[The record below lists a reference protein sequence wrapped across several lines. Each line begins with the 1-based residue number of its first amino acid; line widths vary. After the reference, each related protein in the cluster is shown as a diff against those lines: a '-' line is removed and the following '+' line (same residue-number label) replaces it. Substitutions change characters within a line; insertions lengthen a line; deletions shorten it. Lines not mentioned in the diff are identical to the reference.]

1 MATKIRLQR
10 HGRSKRPYYYV
21 VVADSR
27 ARRDGK
33 FIDRIGDYNPL
44 TVPATI
50 NIDFD
55 KAFEWVMKGAE
66 PTDTAKKIL
75 SYKGVLYKKH
85 LARGVRKGAMT
96 PEEMEAK
103 MQEWLAIKA
112 KSIET
117 QVEKLDKAKASK
129 KAEKLEAET
138 KKKEAY
144 AAKLEDNLNA
154 ANAEAVEAAEEVVE
168 ETHDAIQEEVVNEVS
183 TEEVAENPAEEVA
196 AEEVVAETPEEQIA
210 VEETPE
216 EPTA

>member
-55 KAFEWVMKGAE
+55 KAFEWVMSGAE
-66 PTDTAKKIL
+66 PTDTVKRIL
-75 SYKGVLYKKH
+75 SYKGVMYKKH

-96 PEEMEAK
+96 VEEMEAK
-103 MQEWLAIKA
+103 MQAWLEY
-112 KSIET
+112 KSDKIASR
-117 QVEKLDKAKASK
+117 VEKLTAEKDAKKSQKLADEVK
-129 KAEKLEAET
+129 KREAYAEKLA
-138 KKKEAY
+138 
-144 AAKLEDNLNA
+144 
-154 ANAEAVEAAEEVVE
+154 AAEIVAE
-168 ETHDAIQEEVVNEVS
+168 EAPEI
-183 TEEVAENPAEEVA
+183 TEEVMETPSEDAIENPIEEITDEVA
-196 AEEVVAETPEEQIA
+196 AEEVMEAP
-210 VEETPE
+210 VEETAPE
-216 EPTA
+216 ATEETAPEAE

>member
-55 KAFEWVMKGAE
+55 KAFEWVMSGAE
-66 PTDTAKKIL
+66 PTDTVKRIL
-75 SYKGVLYKKH
+75 SYKGVMYKKH

-96 PEEMEAK
+96 VEEMEAK
-103 MQEWLAIKA
+103 MQAWLEYKSDKIASRVEKLTAEKDA
-112 KSIET
+112 KKSQKLADEVKKREAYAEKLAAAEIEAEEAPEITEDVMETSSEESIET
-117 QVEKLDKAKASK
+117 PI
-129 KAEKLEAET
+129 
-138 KKKEAY
+138 
-144 AAKLEDNLNA
+144 ED
-154 ANAEAVEAAEEVVE
+154 
-168 ETHDAIQEEVVNEVS
+168 
-183 TEEVAENPAEEVA
+183 VA
-196 AEEVVAETPEEQIA
+196 AEEVMEAP
-210 VEETPE
+210 VEETAPE
-216 EPTA
+216 ATEETAPEAE

>member
-55 KAFEWVMKGAE
+55 KAFEWVMSGAE
-66 PTDTAKKIL
+66 PTDTVKRIL
-75 SYKGVLYKKH
+75 SYKGVMYKKH

-96 PEEMEAK
+96 VEEMEAK
-103 MQEWLAIKA
+103 MQEWLEY
-112 KSIET
+112 KSNKIASR
-117 QVEKLDKAKASK
+117 VEKLAAEKDAKKSQRMAEETK
-129 KAEKLEAET
+129 KREAYAEKLAAAEVV
-138 KKKEAY
+138 
-144 AAKLEDNLNA
+144 
-154 ANAEAVEAAEEVVE
+154 AEETNEEAAEEVAVEEVMDAPVE
-168 ETHDAIQEEVVNEVS
+168 ET
-183 TEEVAENPAEEVA
+183 A
-196 AEEVVAETPEEQIA
+196 AEETVSPETSE
-210 VEETPE
+210 EETAPE
-216 EPTA
+216 AE

>member
-10 HGRSKRPYYYV
+10 HGRSKRPYYYI

-55 KAFEWVMKGAE
+55 KAFDWVMKGAE
-66 PTDTAKKIL
+66 PSDTCARIL

-96 PEEMEAK
+96 EQEMETK
-103 MQEWLAIKA
+103 MQEWIANKE
-112 KSIET
+112 KSVEAHID
-117 QVEKLDKAKASK
+117 QVSKSRAEK
-129 KAEKLEAET
+129 KAAALAEET
-138 KKKEAY
+138 KKKEEY
-144 AAKLEDNLNA
+144 AKKLE
-154 ANAEAVEAAEEVVE
+154 EASKPAEE
-168 ETHDAIQEEVVNEVS
+168 A
-183 TEEVAENPAEEVA
+183 PAEVA
-196 AEEVVAETPEEQIA
+196 AEAEVAETPEADAA
-210 VEETPE
+210 VVETSETPAE
-216 EPTA
+216 

>member
-27 ARRDGK
+27 ARRDGR

-55 KAFEWVMKGAE
+55 KAFDWVMKGAE
-66 PTDTAKKIL
+66 PSDTCARIL

-96 PEEMEAK
+96 EAEMETK
-103 MQEWLAIKA
+103 MQEWIAA
-112 KSIET
+112 KEKTVEAHIET
-117 QVEKLDKAKASK
+117 VAQTRAAK
-129 KAEKLEAET
+129 KAALLAEET
-138 KKKEAY
+138 KKKEDYAKKLEE
-144 AAKLEDNLNA
+144 AAK
-154 ANAEAVEAAEEVVE
+154 
-168 ETHDAIQEEVVNEVS
+168 
-183 TEEVAENPAEEVA
+183 PAEEVA
-196 AEEVVAETPEEQIA
+196 EVTEEATDAPEAEAAVATPEVTAETPEVTA
-210 VEETPE
+210 ETPAE
-216 EPTA
+216 

>member
-55 KAFEWVMKGAE
+55 KAFEWVMSGAE
-66 PTDTAKKIL
+66 PTDTVKKIL
-75 SYKGVLYKKH
+75 SYKGVMYKKH

-96 PEEMEAK
+96 VEEMEAK
-103 MQEWLAIKA
+103 MQAWLEY
-112 KSIET
+112 KSDKIASR
-117 QVEKLDKAKASK
+117 VEKLTAEKDAKKSQKLADEVK
-129 KAEKLEAET
+129 KREAYAEKLAAAET
-138 KKKEAY
+138 PAEEAT
-144 AAKLEDNLNA
+144 
-154 ANAEAVEAAEEVVE
+154 EEVVT
-168 ETHDAIQEEVVNEVS
+168 ET
-183 TEEVAENPAEEVA
+183 PAEEVMEA
-196 AEEVVAETPEEQIA
+196 P
-210 VEETPE
+210 VEETAPE
-216 EPTA
+216 ATEETAPEAE

>member
-55 KAFEWVMKGAE
+55 KAFEWVMSGAE
-66 PTDTAKKIL
+66 PTDTVKKIL
-75 SYKGVLYKKH
+75 SYKGVMYKKH

-96 PEEMEAK
+96 VEEMETK
-103 MQEWLAIKA
+103 MQAWLEY
-112 KSIET
+112 KSDKIASR
-117 QVEKLDKAKASK
+117 VEKLTAEKDAKKSQKLADEVK
-129 KAEKLEAET
+129 KREAYAEKLAAAET
-138 KKKEAY
+138 PAEEAT
-144 AAKLEDNLNA
+144 
-154 ANAEAVEAAEEVVE
+154 EEVVE
-168 ETHDAIQEEVVNEVS
+168 DVVTET
-183 TEEVAENPAEEVA
+183 PAEEVMEA
-196 AEEVVAETPEEQIA
+196 P
-210 VEETPE
+210 VEETAPE
-216 EPTA
+216 ATEETAPEAE

>member
-21 VVADSR
+21 VVADGR

-96 PEEMEAK
+96 QEEMEAK

-117 QVEKLDKAKASK
+117 QVAKLDKAKASK

-154 ANAEAVEAAEEVVE
+154 ANAEATEEVVE

-183 TEEVAENPAEEVA
+183 TEEVAETQLDEIA
-196 AEEVVAETPEEQIA
+196 A
-210 VEETPE
+210 EETPE

>member
-10 HGRSKRPYYYV
+10 HGRSKRPYYYI

-27 ARRDGK
+27 ARRDGR

-66 PTDTAKKIL
+66 PSDTCARIL

-96 PEEMEAK
+96 EVEMEAK
-103 MQEWLAIKA
+103 MQEWIAA
-112 KSIET
+112 KEKTVEAHIET
-117 QVEKLDKAKASK
+117 IAQSRAAK
-129 KAEKLEAET
+129 KAANLAEET
-138 KKKEAY
+138 KKKEDYAKKLEE
-144 AAKLEDNLNA
+144 AAKTA
-154 ANAEAVEAAEEVVE
+154 
-168 ETHDAIQEEVVNEVS
+168 
-183 TEEVAENPAEEVA
+183 EEVAETTDEATDAPEAEAAVETPAEEA
-196 AEEVVAETPEEQIA
+196 ATPEVTAETPAE
-210 VEETPE
+210 
-216 EPTA
+216 

>member
-10 HGRSKRPYYYV
+10 HGRSKRPYYYI

-44 TVPATI
+44 TIPATI

-55 KAFEWVMKGAE
+55 KAFDWVMKGAE

-96 PEEMEAK
+96 PEEMEKK
-103 MQEWLAIKA
+103 MAEWMDYKTNKIAA
-112 KSIET
+112 R
-117 QVEKLDKAKASK
+117 VEKLSTDKAAK
-129 KAEKLEAET
+129 KAAKQADEEVKR
-138 KKKEAY
+138 EAY
-144 AAKLEDNLNA
+144 AAKLREDLSSTSNE
-154 ANAEAVEAAEEVVE
+154 AEAQSPENEDTETTIIETAAETTEDVVTDTP
-168 ETHDAIQEEVVNEVS
+168 ET
-183 TEEVAENPAEEVA
+183 PAE
-196 AEEVVAETPEEQIA
+196 
-210 VEETPE
+210 
-216 EPTA
+216 

>member
-55 KAFEWVMKGAE
+55 KAFEWVMSGAE
-66 PTDTAKKIL
+66 PTDTVKRIL
-75 SYKGVLYKKH
+75 SYKGVMYKKH

-96 PEEMEAK
+96 VEEMEAK
-103 MQEWLAIKA
+103 MQAWLEY
-112 KSIET
+112 KSDKIASR
-117 QVEKLDKAKASK
+117 VEKLAAEKDAKKSQRMAEEVK
-129 KAEKLEAET
+129 KREAYAEKLAAAET
-138 KKKEAY
+138 P
-144 AAKLEDNLNA
+144 
-154 ANAEAVEAAEEVVE
+154 AEEATEEIAEDVVVETANEEVMDAPVE
-168 ETHDAIQEEVVNEVS
+168 ETAPEA
-183 TEEVAENPAEEVA
+183 TEETAPEAE
-196 AEEVVAETPEEQIA
+196 
-210 VEETPE
+210 
-216 EPTA
+216 